1 MKKKVYV
8 MIAKLL
14 AKVDAL
20 PAKDATCVINL
31 YVRSAQT
38 FLRILVANAL
48 IQL

>member
-8 MIAKLL
+8 MIAKLS

-20 PAKDATCVINL
+20 AARDATYVTNL

-38 FLRILVANAL
+38 FLRILVANA
-48 IQL
+48 